1 MSDMKLIMES
11 WRDYQTDELLAEGK
25 LQDIWNALQQDVA
38 AIKIGGIVPDRTIH
52 ALLNKKNF
60 KDLKGQQLIKQLEQL
75 KGKLREDPQII
86 DNIDTVIKFVKDN
99 PDKTY
104 AELTFLGKG
113 MLSKKGTALKLDT
126 SKAIGDAGQEKM
138 YALAK
143 TLGKFL
149 GMAAILT
156 PAGAEAGEMAMNEE
170 RTKRE
175 K

>member
-25 LQDIWNALQQDVA
+25 LQDIWHALQQDVA

-86 DNIDTVIKFVKDN
+86 DNID
-99 PDKTY
+99 P
-104 AELTFLGKG
+104 
-113 MLSKKGTALKLDT
+113 
-126 SKAIGDAGQEKM
+126 
-138 YALAK
+138 
-143 TLGKFL
+143 
-149 GMAAILT
+149 ILYYHVL
-156 PAGAEAGEMAMNEE
+156 
-170 RTKRE
+170 
-175 K
+175 